1 MMIFISGIPI
11 DLRGF
16 LMYAGCNV
24 NSYTQEDRVKK
35 TKLLD
40 FIATKITILSKSIPE
55 VTGTD
60 RILRSRAMQ
69 NVSNFEFDDQDN
81 TNVTRA
87 PQALLQ

>member
-1 MMIFISGIPI
+1 MMIVISGIPI

-16 LMYAGCNV
+16 LMCAGCNV

>member
-1 MMIFISGIPI
+1 MQDAMLI
-11 DLRGF
+11 LT
-16 LMYAGCNV
+16 L
-24 NSYTQEDRVKK
+24 KK
-35 TKLLD
+35 TGSRRLNCL
-40 FIATKITILSKSIPE
+40 ILSKSIPE